1 MRMFLGVL
9 IGVGLVTALVSS
21 SGCGSNDNGPG
32 FLQRSLEKTEGE
44 ERQTAKREAHLSPAQ
59 CDDGGVPQV
68 CAIAGAVFG
77 AKYVEQV
84 TVAPD
89 PEDPGKKIIAY
100 GFRLPGMEPAYAVA
114 LGMKSEAV
122 GAFRRTYKQV
132 PRSKISYVEV
142 GAYAPEGRRVF
153 DAAVRADEVHGDPLN
168 AMQIGE
174 IDPALEEP

>member
-1 MRMFLGVL
+1 MRMLLGVL
-9 IGVGLVTALVSS
+9 IGAGLVIALVTS
-21 SGCGSNDNGPG
+21 SGGSSDGGPG
-32 FLQRSLEKTEGE
+32 VFQHSLEKSEVE
-44 ERQTAKREAHLSPAQ
+44 ERQTAKREAHLSSAQ

-68 CAIAGAVFG
+68 CGIAGSVFG

-89 PEDPGKKIIAY
+89 PENPGKKVITY

-122 GAFRRTYKQV
+122 DAFRRTYKLV
-132 PRSKISYVEV
+132 PRSTISYVEV
-142 GAYAPEGRRVF
+142 GAYTPEGRRVF

-168 AMQIGE
+168 AMQIGQ
-174 IDPALEEP
+174 IDPSLEEP